1 MAGYH
6 CILLVHRNLQ
16 DSRVNKYDA
25 VMLNGSL
32 KSTVIVVMGNFVCE
46 ILCSTASDD
55 SWRGASPKTTQK
67 TTPKSTPKTTPK
79 RTPNSQKC
87 KMAWTYGWYWGM
99 CRYRQ
104 SWTRI
109 ADIRVHTRWV
119 FFWARTCAMAQFS
132 NLWHNF
138 IFPGTTPGTAYFWLD
153 STPFLRVYTRMRAY
167 ADGKAPS
174 AADSADEKAYPQR
187 VLRIGADGHFFDGF
201 SIQTKF
207 RIAQKIF
214 YR

>member
-109 ADIRVHTRWV
+109 ADIRVHTR
-119 FFWARTCAMAQFS
+119 
-132 NLWHNF
+132 
-138 IFPGTTPGTAYFWLD
+138 IY
-153 STPFLRVYTRMRAY
+153 AY
-167 ADGKAPS
+167 ACVCGWESLIRTYPLGWKS
-174 AADSADEKAYPQR
+174 YPQR
-187 VLRIGADGHFFDGF
+187 VLKNVKMALLGRF
-201 SIQTKF
+201 STQNSSK
-207 RIAQKIF
+207 AQKIF
-214 YR
+214 SVHKIYKNVLLFYETKSWELLMRAQERAKQSK